1 MDYKSIS
8 KDVIGHLYK
17 AHHAI
22 RVAEIDETLI
32 ALAELRVAQLVG
44 CAYCCAF
51 HSGELRQMGV
61 DQSALDKLPG
71 WRHSSAFGATQLL
84 VLEWTEALTT
94 QSGDLEELRTR
105 LTETFSE
112 KDVVDVTASISLMN
126 ALTRMRIAL
135 GEKV

>member
-1 MDYKSIS
+1 VDYKSVS

-22 RVAEIDETLI
+22 RVSEIDEALV

-61 DQSALDKLPG
+61 DLRLMP
-71 WRHSSAFGATQLL
+71 SSCSS
-84 VLEWTEALTT
+84 W
-94 QSGDLEELRTR
+94 SGLRR
-105 LTETFSE
+105 
-112 KDVVDVTASISLMN
+112 
-126 ALTRMRIAL
+126 
-135 GEKV
+135 

>member
-1 MDYKSIS
+1 VDYKSIS

-22 RVAEIDETLI
+22 RVSEIDETLV

-61 DQSALDKLPG
+61 DQTVIDKIPG
-71 WRHSSAFGATQLL
+71 WRHSSAFDDEQLL

-94 QSGDLEELRTR
+94 PSGDLEDLRTR
-105 LTETFSE
+105 LAVAFSE
-112 KDVVDVTASISLMN
+112 KDVVDLTASIGLMN
-126 ALTRMRIAL
+126 ALTRLRVAL